1 MDVKSIHTPPAAPGG
16 RRHVLSEPSL
26 LRELTADG
34 VLVLTL
40 NRPETMNALTGD
52 ISQGIQAAALESKT
66 NDAIRA
72 IVITGNGRGFCA
84 GADLS
89 GGGPARRNGGEPAA
103 VKRSTFTDRV
113 GPAPMVMALADAD
126 VPIIGAINGAAAGA
140 GFGLALCCDIR
151 IASEQ
156 ARMGSIFIKRGLAT
170 DYGTSY
176 WLPRIVGIAK
186 AYELLYTGD
195 ILNAEQLLDVGLV
208 NRVVPH
214 DKLMEE
220 TMAFA
225 RRIASGPP
233 LAYTYVRR
241 NAARS
246 LDQGL
251 APNLELEWSHQKEL
265 LRTGDAAEGFRAFL
279 ESRQPVFT
287 GS

>member
-1 MDVKSIHTPPAAPGG
+1 M
-16 RRHVLSEPSL
+16 SEPSL
-26 LRELTADG
+26 QRELTPEG

-40 NRPETMNALTGD
+40 NRPETMNALNGE
-52 ISQGIQAAALESKT
+52 ISEGIQAAALESKT
-66 NDAIRA
+66 NGDIRA

-89 GGGPARRNGGEPAA
+89 GGGPARGNGTAA
-103 VKRSTFTDRV
+103 VSRGAFTDRM
-113 GPAPMVMALADAD
+113 GPGRMIMALADAD
-126 VPIIGAINGAAAGA
+126 VPIVAAVNGAAAGA

-151 IASEQ
+151 IASDQ

-176 WLPRIVGIAK
+176 WLPRIVGVAK

-195 ILNAEQLLDVGLV
+195 ILNAQALLEVGLV

-214 DKLMEE
+214 DTLMTEA
-220 TMAFA
+220 MAFA
-225 RRIASGPP
+225 KRIAAGPP
-233 LAYTYVRR
+233 LAYTYIRR

-246 LDQGL
+246 LDQGI
-251 APNLELEWSHQKEL
+251 AANLEQEWSHQKEL

-279 ESRQPVFT
+279 EARQPTFS
-287 GS
+287 GA